1 MKISLN
7 IGGALLALAT
17 LASSARAGMTG
28 GINMPTSL
36 SRGGDKRIAAWRQRI
51 CPA

>member
-1 MKISLN
+1 
-7 IGGALLALAT
+7 
-17 LASSARAGMTG
+17 MTG

-51 CPA
+51 CPAGSDLP